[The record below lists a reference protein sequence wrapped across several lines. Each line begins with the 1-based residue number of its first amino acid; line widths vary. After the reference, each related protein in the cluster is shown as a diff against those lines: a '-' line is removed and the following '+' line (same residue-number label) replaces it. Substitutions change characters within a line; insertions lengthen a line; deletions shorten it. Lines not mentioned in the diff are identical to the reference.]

1 MTEQGLLSNIIN
13 VNIFSKAPV
22 FLLCTVL
29 YLKPNISWIL
39 IQSLGKLPH
48 NFSKY
53 SCKPFKLIL
62 THRWWFWP
70 CLALEMPNLSK
81 NHHFLTWIFKEILY
95 LCNLTDFLVLT
106 SRNCE
111 EVSLMTELG
120 IMKYLASNKVLCS
133 GPYFSCKKTWF
144 CE

>member
-1 MTEQGLLSNIIN
+1 MKLILLILLQIL
-13 VNIFSKAPV
+13 I
-22 FLLCTVL
+22 FLLLGWIFIGSQKSFTTFWNWRWYKNIPLAYYTLLANSCLTVL

-95 LCNLTDFLVLT
+95 LCNFTDFFF
-106 SRNCE
+106 NC
-111 EVSLMTELG
+111 
-120 IMKYLASNKVLCS
+120 KN
-133 GPYFSCKKTWF
+133 
-144 CE
+144 